1 MIHAET
7 MEFGRAVSTRRGFVS
22 GAISAAGLTVAGMR
36 PWYAFADGM
45 KPTQPCCATPKLRF
59 GVVSDVHVR
68 TETGPYGT
76 ETLLKAFE
84 WFRDQGVDGVVIAG
98 DMADHGLIAQ
108 LQYVADAW
116 ERAFPNGRG
125 LGGKPVEKLFI
136 YGNHDIEG
144 FKYPKAK
151 PAPEETIVA
160 DRAAAWERV
169 FKEPYA
175 PIWRKTVKGYTFI
188 GAHWDS
194 WKGVP
199 AIEPYMKEHAA
210 ELRGNRPFFYIQH
223 PHPKETCHG
232 PWAWGRDDGFAG
244 RSLSPFP
251 NAVAFSGHSHH
262 PLTDERSIWQGAFTS
277 IGTAS
282 LRYIDPIYGRENA
295 GPHALDDLKQ
305 MPFVN
310 QYDGRQ
316 GMLVSVYGD
325 RIVVERR
332 AFLHDGKLGPDWV
345 IPLSAAKGRPFSFKA
360 RAERAVAP
368 QFPAGAEVAVTGPAD
383 GKDRK
388 GRTVKQLTVTFP
400 AALHGEGQTR
410 AYDYEVVAEA
420 EECDVRRVVCTK
432 RVYSPAYFLPPAQEP
447 EMVSCVFSLSE
458 LNTRKGPYFSPTVRF
473 TIRAAETFGK
483 ASAPLL
489 SAAVRL

>member
-1 MIHAET
+1 
-7 MEFGRAVSTRRGFVS
+7 MEGNTLSRRGFVG
-22 GAISAAGLTVAGMR
+22 GALAFGAFGALGTTR
-36 PWYAFADGM
+36 PAIGAV
-45 KPTQPCCATPKLRF
+45 PKLRF

-68 TETGPYGT
+68 ADTGQYGT
-76 ETLLKAFE
+76 EALFKAFE
-84 WFRDQGVDGVVIAG
+84 WFRDQGVDGVMIAG

-116 ERAFPNGRG
+116 ERAFPNGKG

-151 PAPEETIVA
+151 PAPEETIAA

-175 PIWRKTVKGYTFI
+175 PIWKKIVKGYTFI

-194 WKGVP
+194 WKGIP

-210 ELRGNRPFFYIQH
+210 ELHGNRPFFYVQH
-223 PHPKETCHG
+223 PHPKDTCHG

-244 RSLSPFP
+244 RALSPFP
-251 NAVAFSGHSHH
+251 NAIAFSGHSHH

-305 MPFVN
+305 MPFLN
-310 QYDGRQ
+310 QFNGKQ

-325 RIVVERR
+325 TSSSSGMISSMTASSV
-332 AFLHDGKLGPDWV
+332 
-345 IPLSAAKGRPFSFKA
+345 
-360 RAERAVAP
+360 
-368 QFPAGAEVAVTGPAD
+368 QTG
-383 GKDRK
+383 
-388 GRTVKQLTVTFP
+388 
-400 AALHGEGQTR
+400 
-410 AYDYEVVAEA
+410 
-420 EECDVRRVVCTK
+420 
-432 RVYSPAYFLPPAQEP
+432 
-447 EMVSCVFSLSE
+447 
-458 LNTRKGPYFSPTVRF
+458 
-473 TIRAAETFGK
+473 
-483 ASAPLL
+483 
-489 SAAVRL
+489 